1 MENELDIV
9 DGSIRLD
16 GEYDFIF
23 QPGGVMA
30 YSGEIRTGLP
40 PLRGGTCWNW
50 LSRVFEADRFML
62 RHGIMKGTLWLGF
75 QNRPYVTTLPSA
87 GENVIV
93 RSEFLLFAELSQR
106 VCGDRLRLVP
116 GSMRKVFTLTELK
129 PNDSVQSPVVCT
141 ASPLNEA
148 RLEEG
153 ETLHV
158 SPNSVVAWSG
168 CPKPTAFCSH
178 LRFRDLFLPRLPE
191 TLTLDFTGPGRV
203 FFQGAEQ
210 PLRGAKSLKLKA

>member
-50 LSRVFEADRFML
+50 LGRVFEADRFML

-106 VCGDRLRLVP
+106 VRGDRLHLVP
-116 GSMRKVFTLTELK
+116 GSMRKVFTLTELQ
-129 PNDSVQSPVVCT
+129 PCEGMPSPVVCT

-158 SPNSVVAWSG
+158 SPNSLVAWSG
-168 CPKPTAFCSH
+168 CPRPTAFCSH
-178 LRFRDLFLPRLPE
+178 LRFRDLFVPRLPE

-203 FFQGAEQ
+203 FFQGAAVTE
-210 PLRGAKSLKLKA
+210 KAQSRRFY

>member
-1 MENELDIV
+1 MENELDII

-16 GEYDFIF
+16 GDYDFIF
-23 QPGGVMA
+23 QPGSVMA
-30 YSGEIRTGLP
+30 E
-40 PLRGGTCWNW
+40 GTYWNW
-50 LSRVFEADRFML
+50 LGRVFEADRFML

-87 GENVIV
+87 GDHVIV

-106 VCGDRLRLVP
+106 IRGNRLRLVP
-116 GSMRKVFTLTELK
+116 GSMRKVLTLTELQADEK
-129 PNDSVQSPVVCT
+129 GLSPVVCT

-158 SPNSVVAWSG
+158 SPNSLVAWSG
-168 CPKPTAFCSH
+168 CPMPTAFCSH
-178 LRFRDLFLPRLPE
+178 LRFRDLFVPRLPE

-203 FFQGAEQ
+203 FFQGTELGVTAAS
-210 PLRGAKSLKLKA
+210 RRHR

>member
-40 PLRGGTCWNW
+40 PLREGTCWNW
-50 LSRVFEADRFML
+50 LGRVFEADRFML

-87 GENVIV
+87 GEPVTV
-93 RSEFLLFAELSQR
+93 RSEFLLFAKLSQR

-116 GSMRKVFTLTELK
+116 GSMRKVFTLTELQ
-129 PNDSVQSPVVCT
+129 PDEEALSPVVCT
-141 ASPLNEA
+141 ASPLSEA
-148 RLEEG
+148 HLEDG

-158 SPNSVVAWSG
+158 SPSSLVAWSG

-191 TLTLDFTGPGRV
+191 TLTLDFRGPGRV
-203 FFQGAEQ
+203 FFQGAE
-210 PLRGAKSLKLKA
+210 LGVTAASRRRG